1 MLYSILD
8 VASALAA
15 RLTRVI
21 VVLMAALCMGSL
33 IYQVFTRYFLGR
45 AAPWTEELALF
56 LFTWIVLL
64 AGSLG
69 FREGFHVRLT
79 AILDTLP
86 TVPRHWAERM
96 ISIMIVVFGAVLAYS
111 GVDYVSRTFGQ
122 VSAAVR
128 YPIEALTVAGPVAG
142 VLIVLH
148 ALPKI
153 IRPDPVRDEIPSE
166 AADQ

>member
-1 MLYSILD
+1 
-8 VASALAA
+8 
-15 RLTRVI
+15 
-21 VVLMAALCMGSL
+21 MASL
-33 IYQVFTRYFLGR
+33 IYQVFTRYFLDR

-79 AILDTLP
+79 VLLDLLP
-86 TVPRHWAERM
+86 AVPRRWAER
-96 ISIMIVVFGAVLAYS
+96 IIVLLVVVFGAVLAYS
-111 GVDYVSRTFGQ
+111 GVDYVNRTFGQ

-128 YPIEALTVAGPVAG
+128 YPIEALTLAGPVAG

-148 ALPKI
+148 GLPQLF
-153 IRPDPVRDEIPSE
+153 RPNLVSDNSVNE
-166 AADQ
+166 ATEQ

>member
-1 MLYSILD
+1 MIYSALD
-8 VASALAA
+8 AVSRLAA
-15 RLTRVI
+15 RLTRGL
-21 VVLMAALCMGSL
+21 VVAMAVLCMGSL

-79 AILDTLP
+79 VILDLLP
-86 TVPRHWAERM
+86 TFPRNIVERLIA
-96 ISIMIVVFGAVLAYS
+96 ISIVVFGVVLAYS

-128 YPIEALTVAGPVAG
+128 YPIEALTLAGPVAG
-142 VLIVLH
+142 ILVVLH
-148 ALPKI
+148 GLPKI
-153 IRPDPVRDEIPSE
+153 LKPDTASENPVSE
-166 AADQ
+166 ASE